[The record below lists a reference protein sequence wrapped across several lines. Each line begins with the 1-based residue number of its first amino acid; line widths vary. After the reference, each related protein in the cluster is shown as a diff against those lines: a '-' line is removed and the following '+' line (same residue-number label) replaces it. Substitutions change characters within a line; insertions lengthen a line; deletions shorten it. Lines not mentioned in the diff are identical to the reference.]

1 METEYFYTTEV
12 EWTGERH
19 GDLRAPVLPELHVDA
34 PPEFQGHEGVWTPEH
49 LLLAAVGTCYVATF
63 TAIAEHNRFR
73 FRGLKVGVEAGLE
86 KAGGGLTFVRI
97 TLRPRLVIQDE
108 TQQAQSLVLLEKAKK
123 GCIISRSLAAEV
135 VMDASVE
142 CCGAERVPQ
151 LVY

>member
-1 METEYFYTTEV
+1 MDTKPYFIEA
-12 EWTGERH
+12 EWTG
-19 GDLRAPVLPELHVDA
+19 DRAGTVQAAPIKQLEFSA
-34 PPEFQGHEGVWTPEH
+34 PPEFGGKEGVWTPEH

-63 TAIAEHNRFR
+63 SAIAEHNRFR

-108 TQQAQSLVLLEKAKK
+108 TQQAQSLILLEKAKK